1 MAKLQ
6 VLLFAGLSEAC
17 GRDHIELEVEAPMT
31 VAALRADCL
40 RTQPA
45 LQGQTFRVAVDSV
58 YVEEDALVSADSE
71 VAFIP
76 PVSGG

>member
-1 MAKLQ
+1 MLSYN

-17 GRDHIELEVEAPMT
+17 GQVSLQVQVPEGAR
-31 VAALRADCL
+31 VADLVRAAEQLCASL
-40 RTQPA
+40 I
-45 LQGQTFRVAVDSV
+45 GQTFRVALNSRYVDLDV
-58 YVEEDALVSADSE
+58 VLPDHAE